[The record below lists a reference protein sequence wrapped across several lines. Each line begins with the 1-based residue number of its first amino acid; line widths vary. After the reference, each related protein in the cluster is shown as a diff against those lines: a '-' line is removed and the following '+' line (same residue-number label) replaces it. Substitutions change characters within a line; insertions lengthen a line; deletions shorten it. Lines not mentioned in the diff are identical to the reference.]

1 MKQFYE
7 AYAPSSGCVNFWK
20 GRQAKENDQ
29 ESEAKSHKRE
39 MNAIV
44 SSIVTQFGTSDN
56 QYIEFVS
63 SVLTQLSWTHH
74 LMILSKT
81 KTPEENPSIGILL
94 CKGKD
99 TEVVEYSLARNVSPA
114 LIADYETRLIDKDVL
129 RKKLHELAEKLEKA
143 NNKC

>member
-1 MKQFYE
+1 
-7 AYAPSSGCVNFWK
+7 
-20 GRQAKENDQ
+20 
-29 ESEAKSHKRE
+29 

-114 LIADYETRLIDKDVL
+114 LIADY
-129 RKKLHELAEKLEKA
+129 
-143 NNKC
+143 